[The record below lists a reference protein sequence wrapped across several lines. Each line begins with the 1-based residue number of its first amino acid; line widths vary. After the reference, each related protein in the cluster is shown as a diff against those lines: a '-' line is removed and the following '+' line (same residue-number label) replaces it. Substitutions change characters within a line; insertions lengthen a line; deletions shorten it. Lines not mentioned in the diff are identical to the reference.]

1 MDEKLQQ
8 PYFVE
13 SVGLLCLFCWFTFMS
28 SSMVK
33 RLQEPY
39 FVEIVGKVNED
50 VALTTPMLRSNFHH
64 S

>member
-1 MDEKLQQ
+1 
-8 PYFVE
+8 
-13 SVGLLCLFCWFTFMS
+13 MS

>member
-1 MDEKLQQ
+1 
-8 PYFVE
+8 
-13 SVGLLCLFCWFTFMS
+13 MS

-39 FVEIVGKVNED
+39 FVENVGKVDED
-50 VALTTPMLRSNFHH
+50 VASTTPMLKSNLHH